1 MQMLDVFT
9 FQGERVEAIAISQRF
24 DFSPKRNFGIETEPW
39 MTANYRGFICE
50 YSLDEA
56 FTVQNLFLFSRNQ
69 YYPPVMGIE
78 AELDPVY
85 ETIYESVGKSGLGPR
100 QYNGINYNTGYS
112 GAIVIGVEPVRKRRE
127 PEQYRQVLELRY
139 RCGFLSETR
148 DITELWREARREDGK
163 CDAEYW
169 WMEEKN
175 NYFYLINFAF
185 MGLEN

>member
-39 MTANYRGFICE
+39 MTANSRGFWCD
-50 YSLDEA
+50 YSIDKA
-56 FTVQNLFLFSRNQ
+56 FLVQNLYLFSRDRI
-69 YYPPVMGIE
+69 YPPIRKIQ
-78 AELDPVY
+78 AEPIPEY
-85 ETIYESVGKSGLGPR
+85 EEVAKSVGKSGFGPR
-100 QYNGINYNTGYS
+100 QYIGINYNTGYS

-127 PEQYRQVLELRY
+127 PEQYCRVLELRY
-139 RCGFLSETR
+139 RCGFLSETK
-148 DITELWREARREDGK
+148 DITDLWREARQEDGK
-163 CDAEYW
+163 SDAEYW
-169 WMEEKN
+169 WMKKTN